1 MLLFASAAYPA
12 RRGAPQSSYGSAR
25 THLVGAAS
33 PERTAPRRHTRGT
46 HTAVLTASRCPAW
59 HSIIARTHRHV
70 NDILPSTFFPR
81 PPGPRGGSRQAASS
95 PRGRTVDA
103 ARRPQLLESGPRRLN
118 VGHRQ
123 LDVGCQ
129 GGDQE
134 SRRTFC
140 TPGAACGQ
148 PARPLAPESSTI
160 PLAQAI
166 GCAAEG
172 TAVEH
177 HDACLPPVFCGSS
190 CEEHRISARL
200 IASQS
205 EGSKNPGPCASGR
218 RAERV
223 IRGRSEQR

>member
-1 MLLFASAAYPA
+1 MMLLFASAAYPA
-12 RRGAPQSSYGSAR
+12 RRGAPQSSCGSAR
-25 THLVGAAS
+25 THLVGRPAAS
-33 PERTAPRRHTRGT
+33 ALRPAGIHATRTPLYSRQPGAPLGT
-46 HTAVLTASRCPAW
+46 
-59 HSIIARTHRHV
+59 ARTHRHV
-70 NDILPSTFFPR
+70 NDILPSTFFPP
-81 PPGPRGGSRQAASS
+81 PPGPRGGSGQAASS
-95 PRGRTVDA
+95 PQGRTVDA

-129 GGDQE
+129 GSDQQCR
-134 SRRTFC
+134 SPLC

-177 HDACLPPVFCGSS
+177 HDACLPPVFCAST
-190 CEEHRISARL
+190 CEQHRISARL
-200 IASQS
+200 IASR
-205 EGSKNPGPCASGR
+205 N
-218 RAERV
+218 
-223 IRGRSEQR
+223 